1 MTAERPA
8 AGSTE
13 YAASIEQIRRRTKKL
28 FTAFAAAALC
38 IALLWFSLGAADYVR
53 VMNLHT
59 RPLFCAAV
67 EHDESGAYFR
77 GMGYSFRTE
86 NALGGGEMISAEFY
100 ILGIEIKKQ

>member
-1 MTAERPA
+1 MIAERPA

-38 IALLWFSLGAADYVR
+38 MALLWFSLGAADYVR

-59 RPLFCAAV
+59 RPPLSMTKAA
-67 EHDESGAYFR
+67 R
-77 GMGYSFRTE
+77 
-86 NALGGGEMISAEFY
+86 
-100 ILGIEIKKQ
+100 ILGEWAILSERKTPLVAK